1 MDRNDSE
8 VNVTPNSSIGLTRLK
23 PVAIN
28 AASLAQRES
37 QRREEKRRQERA
49 RKALKR
55 NAGMPRDPK
64 KVPVNLGKYA
74 KDNDIF
80 LDDAFTGYLK
90 KHQIDGILFMWQQLI
105 QMGQNRGALLAH
117 TMGLGKTLQVITLLY
132 TIATAAASNDKKTYG
147 QIPDHLRKSKTLI
160 LSPPGLVD
168 NWWDEFHH
176 WLPASPYNPKE
187 ADFRHLGRIWRAD
200 SIITSPERRISNIRG
215 WYTNGGV
222 LLIGYQ
228 GFRNFIFNTP
238 TLPEETHQEVK
249 MMLLDGP
256 NIIIAD
262 EAHQLKNQNTKISD
276 AARGFRSM
284 SRIAMTGSPLSNNLI
299 EYWSMIEWIDPGFLG
314 PRREFEGKYVAPIV
328 AGLYADSSHADKR
341 RCLKMLRVLKKDI
354 GPKVHRMD
362 IAAIEGEL
370 PGKTEFLIKVP
381 LTDLQWQMYIN
392 FVNDP
397 TTTGQMPGEGA
408 AKLGRKFFDAVH
420 LLALICNHPLSFVET
435 LDTRESKNQALVPFK
450 PPTPPSASDD
460 ETSGIEVD
468 DMDDDV
474 NDLLSAINKP
484 YPWAR
489 ALMNTV
495 KDPMA
500 VEHSHKMYLLKIII
514 DNATGA
520 GDKSLIFTHST
531 LTLGFLEKTLRS
543 WGVSFIKIDGKTPMG
558 SRQRLTKQFND
569 RDIQVGLI
577 STEAG
582 GLGLNL
588 PGANR
593 VIIFDFKWSP
603 MWEEQAIGRA
613 YRIGQK
619 KHVFVYRFHASG
631 TFEEIVRNTVLFK
644 NQLQIRVVDQQDPI
658 RNATR
663 CAKAY
668 FKDPY
673 VVEKEDISGFKGKDP
688 LVLDKMIA
696 Q

>member
-1 MDRNDSE
+1 MDLNDSE
-8 VNVTPNSSIGLTRLK
+8 VNVTPNSSTGLRKLKEVKENPVSQEQRERLK
-23 PVAIN
+23 
-28 AASLAQRES
+28 RDE
-37 QRREEKRRQERA
+37 RRRQDREKAA
-49 RKALKR
+49 RKR
-55 NAGMPRDPK
+55 NTGIPRDPK
-64 KVPVNLGKYA
+64 KIPVNLGKYA
-74 KDNDIF
+74 KDNEIF
-80 LDDAFTGYLK
+80 LHSCFADYLK

-117 TMGLGKTLQVITLLY
+117 TMGLGKTLQVITLLH
-132 TIATAAASNDKKTYG
+132 TIATAAASNDKKTYE
-147 QIPDHLRKSKTLI
+147 QIPEHLRISKTLI

-168 NWWDEFHH
+168 NWCDEFHR
-176 WLPASPYNPKE
+176 WLPPSPDNRE
-187 ADFRHLGRIWRAD
+187 GADFRHIGKIWRAD
-200 SIITSPERRISNIRG
+200 SITSPERRISNIRE
-215 WYTNGGV
+215 WYRNGGV

-228 GFRNFIFNTP
+228 GFRNFILNTP
-238 TLPEETHQEVK
+238 PLPEETHQQMK

-328 AGLYADSSHADKR
+328 AGLYADSSHEDKR

-362 IAAIEGEL
+362 IGAIEGEL

-420 LLALICNHPLSFVET
+420 LLSLICNHPLSFVET
-435 LDTRESKNQALVPFK
+435 LDTREGKNQALVPFK

-460 ETSGIEVD
+460 ETSVIDVD

-495 KDPMA
+495 RDPMA

-520 GDKSLIFTHST
+520 GDKALIFTHST
-531 LTLGFLEKTLRS
+531 LTLGFLEKALKS

-558 SRQRLTKQFND
+558 SRQKLTKQFND
-569 RDIQVGLI
+569 RANIQVGLI

-619 KHVFVYRFHASG
+619 QHVFVYRFHASG

-673 VVEKEDISGFKGKDP
+673 VVEKEDISEFKGKDP